1 MYRIIYFLILFLIF
15 STNCHLSYA
24 QVTIVN
30 PKTDKELLKK
40 FQDAKL
46 GMFIHWMVCH
56 REGMGDSWAIGS
68 KIKSKAQS
76 DSITMLWNPVDF
88 NAQRMV
94 ETARKAGAKYMV
106 VISKHHDGFAIWDS
120 KYTNFDLEKS
130 LFKRDILSELAVEC
144 RRQGLLFGIYYSIAD
159 IEYTGWKRMPSLGN
173 VIAEPKFGKK
183 AFIDFVK
190 NQTAELIKNYS
201 PDILWY
207 DGHWLDPI
215 WGPKEGKLL
224 YDFVKSIKSDVLVTR
239 LSVTKDYDNEETF
252 FPYGHSGDFFSMEAK
267 TADAP
272 PFPWEA
278 CTSVSYP
285 VYAYEPS
292 AELIS
297 KEKLLTDFSK
307 TLCGNGN
314 FLLNI
319 GPDEQGKLP
328 QKLVDK
334 YMELTNWIEKYPEAV
349 YKTSGGPYKQ
359 GDWGGS
365 TYRGKYIYLHL
376 RNPTKLPKEIAI
388 PRSYKVKAIT
398 SLDSGRKLTFKQ
410 SGYQLSLQIPAALFD
425 KTIPVIRIELERN
438 FLFDSWMPLREE
450 QDERN

>member
-1 MYRIIYFLILFLIF
+1 MYKIIIF
-15 STNCHLSYA
+15 SALFFATSLACRQTNA
-24 QVTIVN
+24 QVTVTN
-30 PKTDKELLKK
+30 PKTDKQLLDN
-40 FQDAKL
+40 FQNAKL

-76 DSITMLWNPVDF
+76 DSITMLWNPIHFD
-88 NAQRMV
+88 AKKMV

-120 KYTNFDLEKS
+120 KFTSFDLEKS
-130 LFKRDILSELAVEC
+130 LFKRDILAELGKEC
-144 RRQGLLFGIYYSIAD
+144 RQQGLLFGIYYSIAD
-159 IEYTGWKRMPSLGN
+159 IDYLGWERMPTTESG
-173 VIAEPKFGKK
+173 IPEPRHGKQ
-183 AFIDFVK
+183 AFIEFVK
-190 NQTAELIKNYS
+190 NQSAELIKNYS

-207 DGHWLDPI
+207 DGHWLDPL

-224 YDFVKSIKSDVLVTR
+224 YDYLKTLKPDILVTR
-239 LSVTKDYDNEETF
+239 LSITKDYDNAETF

-292 AELIS
+292 APLIA

-319 GPDEQGKLP
+319 GPDEQGILP
-328 QKLVDK
+328 PKLVEK
-334 YMELTNWIEKYPEAV
+334 YMELTQWIEKYPEAV
-349 YKTSGGPYKQ
+349 YNTRGGPYTQ

-365 TYRGKYIYLHL
+365 TYQGKNIYIHL
-376 RNPTKLPKEIAI
+376 RDVSKFPNEIVLPSFYRVKNVTDLQTKTKLRFQQKEQ
-388 PRSYKVKAIT
+388 R
-398 SLDSGRKLTFKQ
+398 
-410 SGYQLSLQIPAALFD
+410 LSIQIPNTFTKEA
-425 KTIPVIRIELERN
+425 IPVIKIELDKE
-438 FLFDSWMPLREE
+438 FIFKSWLPLT
-450 QDERN
+450 Q